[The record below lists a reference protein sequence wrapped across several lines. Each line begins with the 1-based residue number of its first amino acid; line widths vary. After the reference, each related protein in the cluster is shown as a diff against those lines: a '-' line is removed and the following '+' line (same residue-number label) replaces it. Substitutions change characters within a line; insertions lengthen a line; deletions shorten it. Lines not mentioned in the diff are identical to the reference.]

1 MPDGTINTGI
11 GASVKRVEDQRFL
24 TGKGNYTDD
33 INRPDQ
39 TYAYMLRSPHA
50 HAKII
55 SIESS
60 NAQSSEGVVAIFEE
74 VDQRRPSAL
83 RINIFQFSQAPA
95 SLDTWSAQART
106 RFFCVCWAQEVD
118 LAHL

>member
-55 SIESS
+55 SIITEELKHRKSTTPITLESTEELS
-60 NAQSSEGVVAIFEE
+60 GVGNVVDFLCLDPSSLSDPVG
-74 VDQRRPSAL
+74 RKRPTGIES
-83 RINIFQFSQAPA
+83 
-95 SLDTWSAQART
+95 
-106 RFFCVCWAQEVD
+106 
-118 LAHL
+118 